1 MQRWPWVSL
10 CLSCTRL
17 GTVLSTYSHAI
28 AGWLRE
34 KQVPVRTEVM
44 ATHPSDQHET
54 TEHPPQVPLIWALA
68 VGQWVDDSS
77 ESAQQWR
84 KGASIL
90 PHHPGHNR
98 GHPRWVVTPP
108 SLPLPLLSFFFP
120 SFLPS
125 FFLLS
130 CVCVYGIHVC
140 VYLCGM
146 CVCIC
151 THVCVCACVSEHTC
165 VWRSEADFPF
175 FTEVA
180 SLS

>member
-1 MQRWPWVSL
+1 VQRWPWVSL

-125 FFLLS
+125 SFFHVS
-130 CVCVYGIHVC
+130 VCMVSMSVYICVGCVCAYVHMYVCVHVC
-140 VYLCGM
+140 LS
-146 CVCIC
+146 
-151 THVCVCACVSEHTC
+151 THVCGGLRLISP
-165 VWRSEADFPF
+165 S
-175 FTEVA
+175 
-180 SLS
+180 SLR